1 MDVDHLLHRM
11 ERSKRHG
18 AAAKRMR
25 EEAELPEFSPRPKKK
40 HATGAKPKKTS
51 GGDLP
56 TKLLADWVEQTGE
69 GGEVYYL
76 ETATKQIQFDRPTSV
91 ATAAGQ
97 PTTNGVGDT
106 DMERLLDEFLGAAQQ
121 KSQPG
126 GLTAGQGILSSSSS
140 SKQQQ

>member
-1 MDVDHLLHRM
+1 M

-40 HATGAKPKKTS
+40 QAPGAKHKKTS
-51 GGDLP
+51 
-56 TKLLADWVEQTGE
+56 E

-91 ATAAGQ
+91 AVAAGQ

-106 DMERLLDEFLGAAQQ
+106 DMERLLDEFLGTVF
-121 KSQPG
+121 K
-126 GLTAGQGILSSSSS
+126 IV
-140 SKQQQ
+140 